1 MGADGQEGQVGS
13 SMDRRVL
20 LPLLGAMF
28 TVFTG
33 QQLLGPVLAPLSR
46 ELGLDEVQLGFVLT
60 SAVVVFTLGSLA
72 WGPRPI
78 GGATAA
84 SC

>member
-20 LPLLGAMF
+20 LPLLGAM
-28 TVFTG
+28 FTG